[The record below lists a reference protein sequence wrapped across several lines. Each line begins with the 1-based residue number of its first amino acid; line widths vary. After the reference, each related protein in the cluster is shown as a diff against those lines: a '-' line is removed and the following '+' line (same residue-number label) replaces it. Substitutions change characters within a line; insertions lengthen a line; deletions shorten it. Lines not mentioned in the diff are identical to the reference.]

1 MKRIIFV
8 FVATMLSFTV
18 CNAAM
23 SNSRLRKETRFL
35 TDKMAYELNLS
46 TEQYN
51 DVYEIN
57 YDFIAGVR
65 YLMNDVLRG
74 EEWALDRYYDYL
86 DMRNDDLRWVLSN
99 RQYARFMQTSYFY
112 RPIYVDNGRWAFRV
126 YVTYSNHNH
135 YYFPQPY
142 HYRTYRGGHGRAH
155 YDNSYYRGRYRHPY
169 YTGTWSI
176 RNDKSYHANRRSDFE
191 SVNVRSN
198 SGRRSAD
205 RDDVYTTR
213 RSSREINTDTRRD
226 SANDRNM
233 DMRRNNGNDKNSNV
247 RRSDGDERR
256 STVRRSA
263 DELRNNDIRRSNN
276 NSRESIDNNSNRS
289 RRRSAENATDENN
302 SGHVRRSR

>member
-1 MKRIIFV
+1 MKRVIFV
-8 FVATMLSFTV
+8 FVATMLSLTV

-23 SNSRLRKETRFL
+23 SNSRVRKETRFL

-86 DMRNDDLRWVLSN
+86 DMRNDDLRWVLSE
-99 RQYARFMQTSYFY
+99 RQYVRFVQTAYFY
-112 RPIYVDNGRWAFRV
+112 RPVYVNNGRWTFKV

-155 YDNSYYRGRYRHPY
+155 YDNSYYQGRYQHPY
-169 YTGTWSI
+169 YTGSWSI
-176 RNDKSYHANRRSDFE
+176 RKDKYYHANRHFDFE

-198 SGRRSAD
+198 SHRHPAD
-205 RDDVYTTR
+205 RDDIYTTR
-213 RSSREINTDTRRD
+213 RSSREINTGARRD

-233 DMRRNNGNDKNSNV
+233 NMRRNNGNDKSGNV
-247 RRSDGDERR
+247 RRSYRDER
-256 STVRRSA
+256 SIVRRSV
-263 DELRNNDIRRSNN
+263 DDSGNSNILRNNNH
-276 NSRESIDNNSNRS
+276 SRESMDNNNNS
-289 RRRSAENATDENN
+289 RRRSAEKIMNENS
-302 SGHVRRSR
+302 SGNVRRSR